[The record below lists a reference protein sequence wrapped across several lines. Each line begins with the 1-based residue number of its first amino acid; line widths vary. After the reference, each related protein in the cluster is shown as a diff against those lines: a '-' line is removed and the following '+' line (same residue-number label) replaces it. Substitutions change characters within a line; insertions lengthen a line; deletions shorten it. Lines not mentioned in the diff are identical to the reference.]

1 MAVIGSRDNL
11 NRDPK
16 NLQSTIDDRSYFQL
30 NVQASPVP
38 SNSSYFWSSNFLTK
52 TDSSFSQN
60 TSKTIIDLT
69 GGSGYLTNIVCP
81 MVPNNYYDVTIL
93 IKITIDGA
101 ETSLFFDTNNFHNN
115 LNAESTRLVLGYL
128 DNRDDQFIG
137 SVGAYTNTTTFN
149 DLVHYNG
156 PVWDADHS
164 WIAPNTDRGYH
175 FLPNPSGLK
184 STHPEACVRFETSLK
199 VEITCNFPSTSAT
212 DRNAGVVYILDAPA
226 S

>member
-11 NRDPK
+11 NRDPN
-16 NLQSTIDDRSYFQL
+16 NLQSTIDDRAYFQL
-30 NVQASPVP
+30 NVQASPRT

-81 MVPNNYYDVTIL
+81 TVPSGYNTFTHL

-101 ETSLFFDTNNFHNN
+101 ETSLFFDSNNWHSDFTGENK
-115 LNAESTRLVLGYL
+115 RLVLGYL
-128 DNRDDQFIG
+128 DNRVDQYIG
-137 SVGAYTNTTTFN
+137 SVDGYVNTTTFN

-164 WIAPNTDRGYH
+164 WIAPYPQREYH

-212 DRNAGVVYILDAPA
+212 NRNAGVVYILDAPA